1 MQSGSQSNIL
11 GLEICAPLMNIRH
24 RTHSIRSYPIQ
35 VLQKGFGINFGVRTP
50 TPGAE
55 ASNFWTGHRDGMGLL
70 CQNEVGSQRG
80 MAGFRSGGPVWH
92 STFPN
97 KNAGSGYDWMR
108 LVRECCCRLFFS
120 QVGPL
125 AWSGETMHANSLP
138 RFVRR
143 QIYWR
148 IPPVHQAWIKDLP
161 PNFAVEIGKSLN

>member
-55 ASNFWTGHRDGMGLL
+55 ASKFWTGHRDGMGLL

-108 LVRECCCRLFFS
+108 LVRECCCRLFFFPGWS
-120 QVGPL
+120 LSLEWRNNARQLSAKVRAKADLL
-125 AWSGETMHANSLP
+125 ADST
-138 RFVRR
+138 R
-143 QIYWR
+143 
-148 IPPVHQAWIKDLP
+148 PPGMDQRPATKFCRG
-161 PNFAVEIGKSLN
+161 NR